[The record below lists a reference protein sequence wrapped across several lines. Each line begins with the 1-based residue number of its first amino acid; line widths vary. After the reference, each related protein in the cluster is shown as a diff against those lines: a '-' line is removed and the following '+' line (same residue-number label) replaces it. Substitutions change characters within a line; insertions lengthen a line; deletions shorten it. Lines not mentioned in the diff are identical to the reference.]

1 MIYQF
6 NKNNNNKYNQM
17 QKSHKQSNSINFDQ
31 INKYDQN
38 NLQIENLNDSPLVL
52 PKIVHKKL
60 EQESR
65 ETNKILR
72 TIERK
77 NERKLKQMKNN
88 GYDFN
93 FVLA

>member
-1 MIYQF
+1 
-6 NKNNNNKYNQM
+6 M